1 MSAQQAFDN
10 VGRLLEEQF
19 KRWDIAEASVPS
31 WGEPIDSQVKK
42 YIDGI
47 KAVVR
52 ANLYWR

>member
-1 MSAQQAFDN
+1 MSAQQAFDTI
-10 VGRLLEEQF
+10 GRLLEEQF